1 MDSSKQVVAGTG
13 SNDPCHMQ
21 SKAFQVTL
29 GFLQQ
34 ERVLQQAQIHSQAY
48 FRKERKKKEA
58 SMFAKRGLI
67 SGKFPVENKLICN
80 IGGGLYDTLE
90 RSCPP

>member
-13 SNDPCHMQ
+13 SNDPRHMQ

-29 GFLQQ
+29 GFSQQ

-48 FRKERKKKEA
+48 FRKERKKQEA

-80 IGGGLYDTLE
+80 IGGDYMT
-90 RSCPP
+90 P